1 MMNFDF
7 GKFGSGTTGKV
18 HKSANISE
26 KVVDSNSLRRVLR
39 NDQRSFQIADSLD
52 NLCPRPK
59 EGEQYR
65 IITEKSFNA
74 YAFICSLLEEGI
86 EDLHL
91 AIYRINEPT
100 VISLMAMLDDG
111 RIRRASFIISSFF
124 NQTKKPEKWAD
135 MLAGYCQQHPD
146 RTSFAYLHNH
156 AKIACVRTSKDECF
170 VFEGSGNMSDNAR
183 IEKYTY
189 EQSRE
194 VYQFHCEW
202 MDRLIANVNGK

>member
-1 MMNFDF
+1 MMNFNF
-7 GKFGSGTTGKV
+7 GNFGCDSADKV
-18 HKSANISE
+18 HKSANIHE

-39 NDQRSFQIADSLD
+39 NDQRSFQIADSLN

-74 YAFICSLLEEGI
+74 YAFICSLLDEEI

-100 VISLMAMLDDG
+100 VVSLIAMLDDG

-124 NQTKKPEKWAD
+124 NQTKKPEKWAN
-135 MLAGYCQQHPD
+135 MLATYCQQHPEN
-146 RTSFAYLHNH
+146 TKFAYLHNH
-156 AKIACVRTSKDECF
+156 AKVAAVRTAKGECF

-183 IEKYTY
+183 IEQYTY
-189 EQSRE
+189 EQSSE
-194 VYQFHCEW
+194 TYNFHCKW
-202 MDRLIANVNGK
+202 MDRLIETVKSK